1 MNPEQS
7 QPGNGEGQLKDK
19 PKPKPKRIGLA
30 ARLEEMMLGK
40 RAETP
45 AELAQTKAEDDAAM
59 RARQE
64 ARVQDLQQRADSGEV
79 PVVPAAE
86 RYETGQ
92 TPVVPPAESPDTQQ
106 KS

>member
-19 PKPKPKRIGLA
+19 REHIGLA
-30 ARLEEMMLGK
+30 DRLKKMMLGE
-40 RAETP
+40 RAATP
-45 AELAQTKAEDDAAM
+45 AELAQAKAEDDVAM
-59 RARQE
+59 KARQE
-64 ARVQDLQQRADSGEV
+64 ARVQDLQTRADSGEV

-92 TPVVPPAESPDTQQ
+92 TPVVSPAENPDTQQ